1 MRRVNLNHPEWA
13 STDEDPP
20 GFQARMY
27 RVNKIVGATR
37 TGTSLYEIPPGE
49 ALCPYHYEY
58 GEEEWVLVLEGT
70 PTLRD
75 PDGTHTLEQWDMVFF
90 PRGPEGAH
98 RLQNDS
104 DQNVRILMWSDYV
117 SPSITVYP
125 DSDKFGVWAPN
136 EEDSLLVKRSSA
148 VDYYEGELGGQTS

>member
-1 MRRVNLNHPEWA
+1 MKKANFQNPEWA

-20 GFQARMY
+20 GFKAKMY
-27 RVNKIVGATR
+27 RLGKMFGATR

-58 GEEEWVLVLEGT
+58 GEEEWVLVIEGN

-75 PDGTHTLEQWDMVFF
+75 PDGTHTLEPWDVVFF

-98 RLQNDS
+98 RIQNDS
-104 DQNVRILMWSDYV
+104 DANVRIIMWSDFV

-125 DSDKFGVWAPN
+125 DSDKFGVWASN
-136 EEDSLLVKRSSA
+136 EEDSILVRRSSA
-148 VDYYEGELGGQTS
+148 VDYYDGEVSGG